1 MSVQHTVHCSNHDTP
16 GAWEGCPVPPPGAD
30 THGSRR
36 PQGPTHTAAAAC
48 SHPPRLH
55 RILIPTPVT
64 APVTLGLAHLQG
76 SHLPL
81 AHKILQTGAATGLS
95 LRQRTGHGRL
105 QESKHIHDT
114 CKEIHVGE

>member
-1 MSVQHTVHCSNHDTP
+1 MQHTVHCSNHDTL
-16 GAWEGCPVPPPGAD
+16 GVREGCPVPPPGAD

-36 PQGPTHTAAAAC
+36 PL
-48 SHPPRLH
+48 PPSTLLH
-55 RILIPTPVT
+55 RILVPTPVT

-81 AHKILQTGAATGLS
+81 AHKILQTGAAAGLS
-95 LRQRTGHGRL
+95 LPQRTGHGRL